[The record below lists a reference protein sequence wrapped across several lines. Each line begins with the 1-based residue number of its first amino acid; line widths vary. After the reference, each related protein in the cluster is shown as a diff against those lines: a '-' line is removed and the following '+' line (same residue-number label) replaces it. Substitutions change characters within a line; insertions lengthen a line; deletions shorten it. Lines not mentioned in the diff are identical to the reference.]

1 MAAER
6 PPIPFLFCK
15 QGLLVPRNHADQL
28 KATLAAENVALQRE
42 RTKSRRDNEHH
53 QTISKS
59 EGSTTPRFSAALTK
73 KTKDASKSASTPKE
87 HALTKNMAWKRK

>member
-59 EGSTTPRFSAALTK
+59 EAVPRLGFLQRQRLQMSLQ
-73 KTKDASKSASTPKE
+73 PKMQARVQA
-87 HALTKNMAWKRK
+87 HRRSMH